1 MIPTELNKELNDDP
15 FYTKCCFDFPH
26 TCYGKIERH
35 HNLIYA
41 GSQVQLKEAILP
53 ICQNIHNQARITET
67 KEKLDLIML
76 ERMSKEQRL
85 SLSRAINY
93 ENRYQY
99 VKNKHNHQRSHSK

>member
-1 MIPTELNKELNDDP
+1 MIPAKLNKELNDDP

-35 HNLIYA
+35 HALIVA
-41 GSQVQLKEAILP
+41 GRQVQMKECILP
-53 ICQNIHNQARITET
+53 ICQTVHEMARNTFI
-67 KEKLDLIML
+67 KEMLDLIML
-76 ERMSKEQRL
+76 ERMTKEQRL

-99 VKNKHNHQRSHSK
+99 VKNKYNHQRSHSK